1 PELLLDMEKPVSL
14 HRPCQGNGQ
23 AGEKL
28 AFGQAADGGL
38 MPGMVLN
45 TGFCKESISPR
56 DICVQEHTLPRNEDV
71 VEHRHGVR
79 LLETRPQ
86 GVIPLGLRAGVER
99 LPADE
104 PKS

>member
-1 PELLLDMEKPVSL
+1 MEKPVSL
-14 HRPCQGNGQ
+14 HRPCQGHGQ

-38 MPGMVLN
+38 MPGVVLN

-56 DICVQEHTLPRNEDV
+56 DISVQEHALPRNEHV

-79 LLETRPQ
+79 LLESRPQ
-86 GVIPLGLRAGVER
+86 WMIPFGLHTAVER
-99 LPADE
+99 LPDR
-104 PKS
+104 